1 MIKNGRGNSVTV
13 WMQITGLFFL
23 FCGSSNLSLNF
34 FSFVNDILAEISSRN
49 IYNGMKIWKEW
60 KPMAGLRK
68 WLDMLSVRMRI
79 FGIFGVTMH
88 ANG

>member
-1 MIKNGRGNSVTV
+1 MEGVETDDWVT
-13 WMQITGLFFL
+13 
-23 FCGSSNLSLNF
+23 
-34 FSFVNDILAEISSRN
+34 E
-49 IYNGMKIWKEW
+49 
-60 KPMAGLRK
+60 

>member
-34 FSFVNDILAEISSRN
+34 FSFVNDILAEISSHNR
-49 IYNGMKIWKEW
+49 YNYGMKIWKE
-60 KPMAGLRK
+60 
-68 WLDMLSVRMRI
+68 
-79 FGIFGVTMH
+79 
-88 ANG
+88 